1 MGNNM
6 EQAEEFEAWIGQ
18 VLDDAKKN
26 LNITDETIIWVLLKM
41 VLKYYFRTIARKS

>member
-1 MGNNM
+1 M